1 MSDDPYKILGV
12 ARDASQDDIR
22 KAYRKLAKELH
33 PDLHPDDKAA
43 ETRFK
48 QVSGAY
54 GLLKDS
60 EKRAR
65 FDRGEIDAGGA
76 ERQEHQYYR
85 HHAEADPGGRY
96 SGHPGFSSQEDL
108 ADFLAGAF
116 SQQGGGRRS
125 MRMKGQDAGYALEVE
140 FLDAVNGATRRL
152 TLPQGGDLDVRI
164 PPGIQDGA
172 TLRLKGKG
180 GAGMGGGPAGDAL
193 ITITVKPHALFR
205 REGNDIV
212 LDLPITLDEAVL
224 GGKVATPTATGTG
237 KVALTI
243 PKGSSSGDVLRLKG
257 KGVKPAKGTA
267 GDQRV
272 VLQITLPE
280 TVDAELEAFLESWRE
295 VHAYD
300 PRAGM
305 GKPS

>member
-33 PDLHPDDKAA
+33 PDLHPGDAKAEA
-43 ETRFK
+43 RFK
-48 QVSGAY
+48 EVSAANA
-54 GLLKDS
+54 LLSDPD
-60 EKRAR
+60 KRAR
-65 FDRGEIDAGGA
+65 FDRGEIDASGA
-76 ERQEHQYYR
+76 ERPEQQFYR
-85 HHAEADPGGRY
+85 HHADADAAGRY
-96 SGHPGFSSQEDL
+96 ANHPGFADEDDL
-108 ADFLAGAF
+108 ADFLSGIF
-116 SQQGGGRRS
+116 GQQGHARQG
-125 MRMKGQDAGYALEVE
+125 MRMKGRDAGYSLEVD
-140 FLDAVNGATRRL
+140 FLDAVNGAKRRI
-152 TLPQGGDLDVRI
+152 TLPQGGDLDVTI
-164 PPGIQDGA
+164 PAGIQDGA

-193 ITITVKPHALFR
+193 ITITVRPHTMFR

-224 GGKVATPTATGTG
+224 GGKVQTPTVSGE
-237 KVALTI
+237 VALTI

-257 KGVKPAKGTA
+257 KGVKPARGAA

-272 VLQITLPE
+272 VLKVTLPD
-280 TVDAELEAFLESWRE
+280 TVDAELESFFKTWRE
-295 VHAYD
+295 AHAYD
-300 PRAGM
+300 PRADM

>member
-1 MSDDPYKILGV
+1 VSDDPYKILGV
-12 ARDASQDDIR
+12 ARDADQDDIR

-96 SGHPGFSSQEDL
+96 SGHPGFTNQEDL
-108 ADFLAGAF
+108 ADFLSGAF
-116 SQQGGGRRS
+116 SGRGAGRRS
-125 MRMKGQDAGYALEVE
+125 MRMKGQDAGYALGVE
-140 FLDAVNGATRRL
+140 FLDAINGATRRL

-164 PPGIQDGA
+164 PPGIHDGA

-180 GAGMGGGPAGDAL
+180 GAGVGGGPAGDAL

-224 GGKVATPTATGTG
+224 GGKVATPTATG

-243 PKGSSSGDVLRLKG
+243 PKGSSSGDMLRLKG

-280 TVDAELEAFLESWRE
+280 TVDAELEAFLETWRE
-295 VHAYD
+295 DHAYD

>member
-1 MSDDPYKILGV
+1 
-12 ARDASQDDIR
+12 
-22 KAYRKLAKELH
+22 
-33 PDLHPDDKAA
+33 
-43 ETRFK
+43 
-48 QVSGAY
+48 
-54 GLLKDS
+54 
-60 EKRAR
+60 
-65 FDRGEIDAGGA
+65 
-76 ERQEHQYYR
+76 
-85 HHAEADPGGRY
+85 
-96 SGHPGFSSQEDL
+96 
-108 ADFLAGAF
+108 
-116 SQQGGGRRS
+116 
-125 MRMKGQDAGYALEVE
+125 MRMKGQDTGYVLEVE

-152 TLPQGGDLDVRI
+152 TLPLGGNLDVRI
-164 PPGIQDGA
+164 PPSIHDGA

-224 GGKVATPTATGTG
+224 GGKVATPTATG

-280 TVDAELEAFLESWRE
+280 TVDTELQAFLETWRE
-295 VHAYD
+295 AHAYN